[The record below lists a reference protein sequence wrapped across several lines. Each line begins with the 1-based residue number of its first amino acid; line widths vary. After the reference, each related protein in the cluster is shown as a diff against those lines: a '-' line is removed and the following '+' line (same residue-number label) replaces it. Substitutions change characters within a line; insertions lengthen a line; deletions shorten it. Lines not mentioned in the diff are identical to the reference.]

1 MPLSPEI
8 ARFYTQPA
16 AMTDARELDAALKD
30 APTDIP
36 GMVAF
41 IQNLLVHPFWAGAY
55 HLQLSPARQDEVHTR
70 STHDMLV
77 QMQKLDPR
85 PLAFVRTLAHRAVGN
100 CRHHSTFGT
109 ALFRHAGIPA
119 RARCGFGMYF
129 EQGKGVDHWV
139 IEYWNG
145 TAWQMLDAQIDAMQ
159 RALLKLGFD
168 PLNVPRDQFL
178 TGGDAWSQCRAG
190 KKDPD
195 RFGIFDEKGYW
206 FIAGNVIRD
215 VASLNNM
222 ELLPWDVW
230 GGMLQ
235 PTDAITPE
243 TFAFYDRLSALT
255 ADPDRHFA
263 DLRAIYEDP
272 KVRVPP
278 QVFNFLRKQME
289 PV

>member
-1 MPLSPEI
+1 
-8 ARFYTQPA
+8 
-16 AMTDARELDAALKD
+16 
-30 APTDIP
+30 
-36 GMVAF
+36 
-41 IQNLLVHPFWAGAY
+41 
-55 HLQLSPARQDEVHTR
+55 
-70 STHDMLV
+70 
-77 QMQKLDPR
+77 
-85 PLAFVRTLAHRAVGN
+85 
-100 CRHHSTFGT
+100 
-109 ALFRHAGIPA
+109 
-119 RARCGFGMYF
+119 MYF
-129 EQGKGVDHWV
+129 EAGKGVDHWV

-145 TAWQMLDAQIDAMQ
+145 TAWQLLDAQIDALQ
-159 RALLKLGFD
+159 RSVLKLPFD

-178 TGGDAWSQCRAG
+178 TGGDAWAQCRAG
-190 KKDPD
+190 KQDPD

-243 TFAFYDRLSALT
+243 TFAFYDRLSVLT
-255 ADPDRHFA
+255 VDPDRHFA
-263 DLRAIYEDP
+263 ELRAVYEDP
-272 KVRVPP
+272 KVHVPP